1 MSLSNPNI
9 AGNVLRQLINLT
21 IYKIYMTR
29 KHYYMLIM
37 VLGTLTALAP
47 FSIDTYLPG
56 FPAIAK
62 SFGISTGRVTLSL
75 SSFFLG
81 IALGQVLYG
90 PLLDRFGRKKPLY
103 AGLILYLIATTGCY
117 LAPSIEVLIALRFV
131 QAIGSC
137 AAGVVAM
144 AMVRDL
150 FPVEKN
156 AKIFSLLILVL
167 GASPMIAP
175 TIGSFI
181 TAAFGWRAI
190 FIVLFVLALI
200 ILIAV
205 YAILPE
211 SRKPDKSY
219 SLKIK
224 SILIG
229 FWQVLKV
236 PQFITYAI
244 GGGIALSGLFA
255 YIADSPAIFMD
266 GYGVSNQTYGWI
278 FAVVT
283 IGFVGLSQLN
293 RIFSKHFTAEQIVF
307 CAVACMAVISTV
319 MLYGLNQGW
328 FGIVGTA
335 SLIFLILGCIGIIN
349 PNAAALS
356 MAPFENNAGSAAS
369 LYGFIQ
375 WGIAGL
381 VSVVISLFKSKTAV
395 PLAGIM
401 AATAIVAL
409 LILYIGNRAIHNKLT
424 LIVKTR

>member
-1 MSLSNPNI
+1 
-9 AGNVLRQLINLT
+9 
-21 IYKIYMTR
+21 MTR

-37 VLGTLTALAP
+37 VLGALTALAP

-117 LAPSIEVLIALRFV
+117 LAPSIKVLIALRFV

-181 TAAFGWRAI
+181 TVAFGWRAI

-211 SRKPDKSY
+211 SRKPDKSH

-293 RIFSKHFTAEQIVF
+293 RIFSKYFTAEQIVF

-401 AATAIVAL
+401 ATTAIVAL
-409 LILYIGNRAIHNKLT
+409 LILYMGNRAIHKQIKLNS
-424 LIVKTR
+424 